1 MLRVCIAGIIGFTI
15 SAPPVEE
22 EVTIRVTNLMEDTD
36 GKDDSLA
43 MQEEMRLLFQP
54 VRDEYYQLRAARIER
69 LRKQAA
75 EDALLEGLPKGQ
87 FKEDYVEEA
96 KIEPRPVRV
105 KLLLHDR
112 GPKEGKPRGFAFISC
127 QCKQEADYMVG
138 RMDNRVPLRS
148 MKLRV
153 EIARLV
159 LFAYGSG
166 DGI

>member
-1 MLRVCIAGIIGFTI
+1 
-15 SAPPVEE
+15 VEG

-36 GKDDSLA
+36 GREDSLA
-43 MQEEMRLLFQP
+43 MQEEMRQLFQP

-75 EDALLEGLPKGQ
+75 EDAMLEGLKAGQ
-87 FKEDYVEEA
+87 FREDYVEEA
-96 KIEPRPVRV
+96 TIEPRPVRV

-112 GPKEGKPRGFAFISC
+112 GPREGKPRGFAFISC
-127 QCKQEADYMVG
+127 QCKGEADHMIG

-153 EIARLV
+153 EIAK
-159 LFAYGSG
+159 
-166 DGI
+166 